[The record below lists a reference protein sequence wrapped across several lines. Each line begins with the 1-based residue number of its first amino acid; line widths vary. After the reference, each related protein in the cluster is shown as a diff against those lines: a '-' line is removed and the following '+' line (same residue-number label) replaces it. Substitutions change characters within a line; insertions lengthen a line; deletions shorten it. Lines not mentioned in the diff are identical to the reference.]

1 MAERIKSYKLSAQLK
16 ASLGTRP
23 RGSLKFYLPNFKLP
37 KLPAKGTIITAVL
50 IVALVGAYLGAKKT
64 YDYLNFKTEQA
75 RAQQER
81 EYKVRLAQIENE
93 LKSQAQDA
101 FGYVELSQKYLKD
114 GDGERAEA
122 AARQAVEKD
131 PLWADGYAN
140 LGQVYLS
147 LNKFDQARGA
157 LETALAKDPL
167 NGQTHYLLSLTYQE
181 LKNSEGAKTEFAK
194 AKAFGFETE
203 IGG

>member
-1 MAERIKSYKLSAQLK
+1 MEKIRSYKLSPQLK

-23 RGSLKFYLPNFKLP
+23 RGSFKFHLPQLKLP

-50 IVALVGAYLGAKKT
+50 LVALVGAYFGAKKT
-64 YDYLNFKTEQA
+64 YDYLNFKTEQV
-75 RAQQER
+75 RVERER
-81 EYKVRLAQIENE
+81 EYSQHLAQIEGE
-93 LKSQAQDA
+93 LKGQAQDA
-101 FGYVELSQKYLKD
+101 YGYVELSQKYLKSA
-114 GDGERAEA
+114 DGERAEA
-122 AARQAVEKD
+122 AARQAVKKD

-140 LGQVYLS
+140 LGQIYLS
-147 LNKFDQARGA
+147 LNKFDQAKET
-157 LETALAKDPL
+157 LESALAKDPL

-194 AKAFGFETE
+194 AKQFGFETE